1 MSSLQRFPLLCG
13 LVFVTAKPNTKCLGA
28 DMQLLIINILCV
40 CWLEDSQRAETFC
53 AYKQYIELA
62 SLKVSFRQID

>member
-13 LVFVTAKPNTKCLGA
+13 CVFFPAKPNTKCLGA

-53 AYKQYIELA
+53 ADKQYKELF
-62 SLKVSFRQID
+62 SLKVTFR